1 MYSAQSFQSAECT
14 LPWFI
19 VVRLPTTYKL
29 PLSALVQSL
38 LEILHWTGY
47 SPVQCTISVLH
58 TYSSCHVLI
67 KVGIFIHIFSCE
79 VAHHHFL
86 WIDYS
91 QNLKAAQA
99 HAQHL
104 LTFSFLSWFQ
114 SVLYIILIYC
124 LHLGFRLYIQ
134 AANYLATF
142 DHLGQTNGSCD
153 WTCDVSIDPTNYF

>member
-29 PLSALVQSL
+29 PLSASVQSL

-99 HAQHL
+99 HVQHL
-104 LTFSFLSWFQ
+104 LTFFFLSWFQ
-114 SVLYIILIYC
+114 YFGGAYRTYQARISLPDKSSFNWDPAVWPSPPLLSLCFLVSV
-124 LHLGFRLYIQ
+124 
-134 AANYLATF
+134 
-142 DHLGQTNGSCD
+142 
-153 WTCDVSIDPTNYF
+153 P